1 MRSALVGLPL
11 LFAAASLVAQKPAP
25 PAFTGETVEVNVVN
39 VEAYVTDKQGN
50 RVTDLR
56 REDFQL
62 FDDGKPVNVDY
73 FEAIV
78 PKPAG
83 AGPAAG
89 ATGAAGKATPAGAAS
104 AEPLNLIVYVDN
116 AEIRPANRARVLRQ
130 LSEFVSGQLG
140 PGDRAMIA
148 TNDLGGLR
156 VRLPFTSDPAVL
168 SAALDQLEAL
178 SVRGDE
184 TERARR
190 LALEAMMTLQEESL
204 ADPVDPVPCPQNIV
218 TPAHSFASVRRQEIL
233 HSLGALTVM
242 VNSLSGMPGPKA
254 LLHVSDGLPIT
265 PGEELFEFLFQLCG
279 GAGGTAGLGTSVGQ
293 VGGQQDPALTVHDA
307 LSFGPQSYQASSQAA
322 MDAQGYS
329 ISKNLA
335 TLAAH
340 ANAQRVTL
348 YTLQASG
355 LEGTNA
361 ADPSFGPRERLFQF
375 ASMGSVERKS
385 RQDSLLTLA
394 DATGGKAM
402 INANDFRGDL
412 AQMRQDFS
420 SYYSLGYNAS
430 SRGDGREHRLEL
442 KVKRQGLTV
451 RHRRSYRDKSPGERT
466 ADRTLSALL
475 SGVEDNPLEITV
487 ELGDQLKEQNGK
499 YLVPV
504 KLRIPLF
511 KLSISNQQETY
522 EGSLRLMVVTRN
534 DKGEIS
540 AVRQLA
546 VPISIPRSELLTAM
560 GQYYLYTLS
569 LQLPPGEQR
578 VAVAVRDERA
588 GLASF
593 LSRDVLVGT
602 EPGAPQQAAAASD
615 GR

>member
-1 MRSALVGLPL
+1 LTL
-11 LFAAASLVAQKPAP
+11 LFCAGSLSAQKPAA
-25 PAFTGETVEVNVVN
+25 PAFSGETVEVNVVN
-39 VEAYVTDKQGN
+39 VEAHVTDKQGN

-62 FDDGKPVNVDY
+62 FDDGKPVKVDY
-73 FEAIV
+73 FEVVV
-78 PKPAG
+78 PKPAV
-83 AGPAAG
+83 ASPAARAEG
-89 ATGAAGKATPAGAAS
+89 TESAAGEPAPTGAAS
-104 AEPLNLIVYVDN
+104 AEPLNLVIYVDN
-116 AEIRPANRARVLRQ
+116 TEIKPANRARVLRQ
-130 LSEFVSGQLG
+130 LDEFLSGQLG
-140 PGDRAMIA
+140 PGDRVLIA
-148 TNDLGGLR
+148 TNDLGGLH

-168 SAALDQLEAL
+168 SAALGKLKTLA
-178 SVRGDE
+178 VHGDE
-184 TERARR
+184 TDRSRR

-204 ADPVDPVPCPQNIV
+204 SDPVDPVPCPQNIV
-218 TPAHSFASVRRQEIL
+218 TPAHGFASVRRQDVL
-233 HSLGALTVM
+233 RTLGALTVM

-279 GAGGTAGLGTSVGQ
+279 GSGGTAGLGAHVGQ
-293 VGGQQDPALTVHDA
+293 IGGQQDPALTVHDA
-307 LSFGPQSYQASSQAA
+307 MSFGPQSYQASSQAP

-329 ISKNLA
+329 ISKNLD

-355 LEGTNA
+355 LEGTSA
-361 ADPSFGPRERLFQF
+361 SDPSYGPRERLFQF
-375 ASMGSVERKS
+375 ASIGSVERKG

-394 DATGGKAM
+394 EATGGKAM
-402 INANDFRGDL
+402 INGNDFTKDL
-412 AQMRQDFS
+412 VRMRQDFS
-420 SYYSLGYNAS
+420 SYYSLGYNAA

-442 KVKRQGLTV
+442 KVKRPGLTV

-475 SGVEDNPLEITV
+475 NGVEDNPLEITV
-487 ELGDQLKEQNGK
+487 ELGDQLKEENGR
-499 YLVPV
+499 YLVPI

-511 KLSISNQQETY
+511 KLSISNHQETY
-522 EGSLRLMVVTRN
+522 EGSLRLMVVTQN

-540 AVRQLA
+540 AVRQMP
-546 VPISIPRSELLTAM
+546 VPISIPRGELLTAM

-578 VAVAVRDERA
+578 VAVGVRDERA

-602 EPGAPQQAAAASD
+602 ERGTPQHASASSD